1 MASELIKGMQD
12 EHNDDGTPLKPG
24 ERGDRM
30 RTGAVLKHFYT
41 NNQEWRR

>member
-1 MASELIKGMQD
+1 MASVLIKGMQD
-12 EHNDDGTPLKPG
+12 EHNYDGTPLKPG
-24 ERGDRM
+24 EHGDRM

>member
-1 MASELIKGMQD
+1 MASEMIKGMQD
-12 EHNDDGTPLKPG
+12 EHNYDGTPLKPG
-24 ERGDRM
+24 ERGNRM